1 MKELPRL
8 RFIPFRRKDLLQMC
22 LAEGRLDPQGRERL
36 DSAMQC
42 IESAFL
48 LEFSELRT
56 ALKDAYGPLDPDA
69 DTRVVEA
76 YRDPGA
82 ADSLAALLTQMLERA
97 NYDRVTREHVE
108 RALQKS
114 SMFKVQLYVDMDDF
128 QEALLYTRGATVRTE
143 EVSRFFGL
151 GREEIEFINFDR
163 VVLYIRFKDEVDTES
178 TLGGCQPG
186 STMLKLFQNVP
197 AADMEMLFPNTR
209 IGMRLMDKLLIG
221 VPAIV
226 SGGVVLTT
234 KMGATLVLLG
244 SLLGFWLGVSNEP
257 VSLDRGAVIALLAG
271 IGALGGYLYK
281 QFSKYRNRKLKYT
294 QALTENL
301 YFKLLDNNAGVLYR
315 VLDEAEES
323 EVKESLLAYYFLLV
337 ADEPLTTAA
346 LDQNIEAWLAERWQ
360 CRLDF
365 DVDDA
370 LGKLRRLSLA
380 LEEDGHWTA
389 A

>member
-22 LAEGRLDPQGRERL
+22 LAEGQLDSPGRARL
-36 DSAMQC
+36 DSALQS

-48 LEFSELRT
+48 VEFSELRT

-76 YRDPGA
+76 YRDAGA

-97 NYDRVTREHVE
+97 NYDRVTQEHVE

-128 QEALLYTRGATVRTE
+128 REVLLYTRGATVRTE
-143 EVSRFFGL
+143 QVRRFFGL

-234 KMGATLVLLG
+234 KLGATLVLLG

-271 IGALGGYLYK
+271 IGALGGYLFK
-281 QFSKYRNRKLKYT
+281 QVSKYRNRKLKYT

-323 EVKESLLAYYFLLV
+323 EVKESLLAYYFLLA
-337 ADEPLTTAA
+337 ADGPLTSAA
-346 LDQNIEAWLAERWQ
+346 LDQSIEAWLAEKWQ

-365 DVDDA
+365 EVDDA
-370 LGKLRRLSLA
+370 LGKLQRLGLA
-380 LEEDGHWTA
+380 VEENGHWTVA
-389 A
+389 

>member
-1 MKELPRL
+1 MEVSQQAPASTGPRVLVVDDVVSNRLLL
-8 RFIPFRRKDLLQMC
+8 REILRKVNLDVLLAENGHVTGQARFNGKDLLQMC

-36 DSAMQC
+36 DNAMQS

-128 QEALLYTRGATVRTE
+128 REALLYTRGATVRTE

-186 STMLKLFQNVP
+186 STMLKLFINFNVGSCSSS
-197 AADMEMLFPNTR
+197 LQS
-209 IGMRLMDKLLIG
+209 
-221 VPAIV
+221 V
-226 SGGVVLTT
+226 S
-234 KMGATLVLLG
+234 
-244 SLLGFWLGVSNEP
+244 
-257 VSLDRGAVIALLAG
+257 
-271 IGALGGYLYK
+271 
-281 QFSKYRNRKLKYT
+281 
-294 QALTENL
+294 
-301 YFKLLDNNAGVLYR
+301 
-315 VLDEAEES
+315 
-323 EVKESLLAYYFLLV
+323 SLLAS
-337 ADEPLTTAA
+337 
-346 LDQNIEAWLAERWQ
+346 
-360 CRLDF
+360 
-365 DVDDA
+365 
-370 LGKLRRLSLA
+370 K
-380 LEEDGHWTA
+380 
-389 A
+389 

>member
-128 QEALLYTRGATVRTE
+128 REALLYTRGATVRTE

-337 ADEPLTTAA
+337 ADEPLTMAA

-380 LEEDGHWTA
+380 VEEDGHWTVA
-389 A
+389 

>member
-1 MKELPRL
+1 MKKLPRL

-337 ADEPLTTAA
+337 ADEPLTTAE

-380 LEEDGHWTA
+380 VEEDGHWTVA
-389 A
+389 